1 MTDLRQFMEKRG
13 FFWSFLVEKNLLRH
27 KIENNGEIFIIFKI
41 SFYNGFKMGNLK
53 CYGILTNIYCFRGH
67 HVKKSHFFKAKN
79 GLLEENPMSPESEPR
94 LMWLPNCKIFI
105 LFKISFHDIGPV
117 W

>member
-1 MTDLRQFMEKRG
+1 MTDLPQFMEKRF

-27 KIENNGEIFIIFKI
+27 KIENNGQIFIIFKI

-94 LMWLPNCKIFI
+94 LMWLPI
-105 LFKISFHDIGPV
+105 LNFLTKIS
-117 W
+117 